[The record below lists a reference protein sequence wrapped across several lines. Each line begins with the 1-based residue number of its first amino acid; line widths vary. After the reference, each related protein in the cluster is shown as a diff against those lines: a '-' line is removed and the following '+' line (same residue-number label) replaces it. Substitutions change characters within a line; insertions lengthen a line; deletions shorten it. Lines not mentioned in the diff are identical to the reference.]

1 MSNQEYVEAF
11 MVLTGCTVRER
22 PQIISEEENALRLKL
37 IDEEVRELHEA
48 VGKDNL
54 VEIADALADL
64 LYVTYGY
71 ALTLGIDINK
81 IFKIVHASNMAKA
94 LGGVVTRREDGKVLK
109 PDGWVPPTEA
119 ITDELVR
126 QKTRPTDAEWEAWC
140 AQRHTAQGKLRE
152 RRALFL
158 DVATRMAKNR
168 SDDLRALLEAYAQD
182 IETLEQEIANLS
194 EKLTYT

>member
-1 MSNQEYVEAF
+1 MSNQGHVEAF
-11 MVLTGCTVRER
+11 MLLTGCTVRER

-48 VGKDNL
+48 VGNDNL

-71 ALTLGIDINK
+71 ALTLGIDINR
-81 IFKIVHASNMAKA
+81 IFSIVHASNMAKA
-94 LGGVVTRREDGKVLK
+94 PGGVVTRREDGKVLK
-109 PDGWVPPTEA
+109 PEGWVPPTEA
-119 ITDELVR
+119 IADELVR

-140 AQRHTAQGKLRE
+140 TQRHTAQGKLRE

-182 IETLEQEIANLS
+182 IEALEQEIANLS